1 MVEELKMVTTHYST
15 HKPCGKK
22 LIKWCLF
29 TLPYIPSG
37 SAKRVR
43 CLRLKSMVFGGEWAF
58 LLPLAFMFLLFN
70 LEHSLFLMGKTKTF
84 CNSLFRLGWGF
95 PSRSSN
101 GGTMDFK
108 ISPFGLKRSFSFY
121 FTLGVA
127 KAFYTPFPFDK
138 LTDDSKKIR
147 IPFGSG
153 IME

>member
-1 MVEELKMVTTHYST
+1 MMVEVLKWWQLIIAHTNHVV
-15 HKPCGKK
+15 KK
-22 LIKWCLF
+22 NWSSGAFLHCLIYLVVQ
-29 TLPYIPSG
+29 L
-37 SAKRVR
+37 KRAR
-43 CLRLKSMVFGGEWAF
+43 CFRLKSMVFGGEWVF

-108 ISPFGLKRSFSFY
+108 ISPFGLKRSFSFC

-127 KAFYTPFPFDK
+127 KAFYLLFKVARCLSVPQIYKFN
-138 LTDDSKKIR
+138 
-147 IPFGSG
+147 G
-153 IME
+153 